1 MLDLV
6 GSLLAV
12 GLSSGVDTIVS
23 LSGGDAV
30 GCCGIEKIPI
40 SVIEKTNAVNID
52 ISIFSAM
59 EINYILSL
67 IFTRRQDIIRITFYK
82 RKSTFFEVRIEL

>member
-30 GCCGIEKIPI
+30 GCCGIEKVPI
-40 SVIEKTNAVNID
+40 SVIEKKIPI
-52 ISIFSAM
+52 IS
-59 EINYILSL
+59 
-67 IFTRRQDIIRITFYK
+67 DH
-82 RKSTFFEVRIEL
+82 V